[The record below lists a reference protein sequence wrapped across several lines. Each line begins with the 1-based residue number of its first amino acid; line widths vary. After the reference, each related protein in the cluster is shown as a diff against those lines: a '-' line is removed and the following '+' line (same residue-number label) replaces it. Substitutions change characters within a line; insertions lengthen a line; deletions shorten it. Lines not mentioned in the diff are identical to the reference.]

1 MAIHNIADA
10 SDRRFSRVV
19 AEQAAAVR
27 TFARNGGLRR
37 WVQVRGIGESTG
49 TVPELELWAAGDDET
64 ACYAVCGPD
73 AQVRWRGITNPD
85 RTEHP
90 RWRSDS
96 IDTVAGAKA
105 IWLAGRVRA
114 ALGVPT
120 VRVRLHLTDPDL
132 DRYVLTVV
140 AAKAGVTIEAVD
152 AVEDNPAHQACREP
166 GVVDWH
172 AVDLPDLLDAAPAG
186 ERLAAGH

>member
-10 SDRRFSRVV
+10 SDRRFTRVV

-27 TFARNGGLRR
+27 TFASNTGFRR
-37 WVQVRGIGESTG
+37 WVQARGFIEPLRI
-49 TVPELELWAAGDDET
+49 VPEFQLWAAGDDET

-73 AQVRWRGITNPD
+73 GQVRWRGITCPE
-85 RTEHP
+85 RAEHP

-96 IDTVAGAKA
+96 MDTVAGAKA

-114 ALGVPT
+114 ALNVPT
-120 VRVRLHLTDPDL
+120 VRLGLHLSNPDL
-132 DRYVLTVV
+132 DRYVLSVV
-140 AAKAGVTIEAVD
+140 AAKAGVTVDVD
-152 AVEDNPAHQACREP
+152 AVEDNPAHAACLEP

-172 AVDLPDLLDAAPAG
+172 AVELPSLLDPPPPA
-186 ERLAAGH
+186 EKLASGH